1 MLTMAEARAVKSLRR
16 YGQMGMT
23 CVYRLY
29 DDAWNLLY
37 VGVTQTDLAHRF
49 NGHSRV
55 KEWWPNVTRVRI
67 EWHTE
72 VYKALDHE
80 RESIRNERPQFNIR
94 SRVDP
99 EPLANGARTV
109 PDLAYARGAGSR
121 EQGGRSRDVGHP
133 CLSSHQRH
141 PRPPRRLPE
150 RLPPMDGLDKRA
162 GVMG

>member
-80 RESIRNERPQFNIR
+80 RESSGMSVPSSTSVHESIR
-94 SRVDP
+94 SRSRT
-99 EPLANGARTV
+99 AR
-109 PDLAYARGAGSR
+109 DLFQTSRTRAEQGAGSR
-121 EQGGRSRDVGHP
+121 EEG
-133 CLSSHQRH
+133 
-141 PRPPRRLPE
+141 
-150 RLPPMDGLDKRA
+150 A
-162 GVMG
+162 GM